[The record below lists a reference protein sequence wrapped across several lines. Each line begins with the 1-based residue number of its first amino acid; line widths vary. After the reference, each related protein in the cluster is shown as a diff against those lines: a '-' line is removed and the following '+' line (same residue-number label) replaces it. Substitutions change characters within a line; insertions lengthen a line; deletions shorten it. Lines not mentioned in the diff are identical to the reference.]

1 MLKKHFEKI
10 VLAAAIL
17 ILAFMGFLNQ
27 KGADEERIK
36 PQHIKA
42 AGEES
47 RSKEEPRSKE
57 EQEEIFVHL
66 TGEIKDPGVIS
77 LKQGDRLVDAIQI
90 AGGHTSNADMDNIN
104 LALKMEDEMKI
115 HIPKIGEMK
124 ADYEIQGV
132 MDGGTKENLVN
143 LNNATKEELMTLP
156 SIGEIKAQKI
166 IDFREKQKFEK
177 KEDLKNVSG
186 IGDKTYEELE
196 ELITI

>member
-27 KGADEERIK
+27 KQAGEDQIK
-36 PQHIKA
+36 PQHIEA
-42 AGEES
+42 AG
-47 RSKEEPRSKE
+47 EEPRSKE
-57 EQEEIFVHL
+57 EPEEIFVHL

-132 MDGGTKENLVN
+132 MEGGTKENLVN
-143 LNNATKEELMTLP
+143 INNATKEELMTLP

>member
-27 KGADEERIK
+27 KWADEERIK
-36 PQHIKA
+36 PQHIKT

-47 RSKEEPRSKE
+47 KSSEEP
-57 EQEEIFVHL
+57 EEIFVHL
-66 TGEIKDPGVIS
+66 TGEIKNPGVIS

-90 AGGHTSNADMDNIN
+90 AGGHTTNADIENIN
-104 LALKMEDEMKI
+104 LALKIEDEMKI
-115 HIPKIGEMK
+115 HIPKIGEIK

-132 MDGGTKENLVN
+132 MDSGNKENLVN
-143 LNNATKEELMTLP
+143 INNATKEELMTLP

>member
-27 KGADEERIK
+27 KGADEELIK
-36 PQHIKA
+36 PQHIKT

-47 RSKEEPRSKE
+47 KSSEEP
-57 EQEEIFVHL
+57 EEIFVHL
-66 TGEIKDPGVIS
+66 TGEIKNPGVIS

-90 AGGHTSNADMDNIN
+90 AGGHTTNADIENIN
-104 LALKMEDEMKI
+104 LALKIEDEMKI
-115 HIPKIGEMK
+115 HIPKIGEIK

-132 MDGGTKENLVN
+132 MDSGNKENLVN
-143 LNNATKEELMTLP
+143 INNATKEELMTLP